1 MFQKQTFGTT
11 NTGFG
16 SFNSGASTSSPFSG
30 FKPAAST
37 SGFGAAPAFGASAT
51 QQPATGGGLF
61 GSSNTSGGL
70 FGGTTSTNSGF
81 GSSGFGFGGGSAGA
95 AGGGGGGLFNN
106 TSGGLFANNQNNTGF
121 GAKPAT
127 GFGFG
132 AGSAPAPSGG
142 LFGSQ
147 PSTSTGI
154 FGQQNNTMG
163 TGLFNNTAGGFGQQA
178 TGTAHVK
185 YNPVVGTDVVVKSGS
200 SQNVNIKHHC
210 ITCMKDYESKSLEE
224 LRLEDYVAGRKGASG
239 VFGFT
244 QTENK
249 PLFGAT
255 STFGQPATTSAP
267 SLFGSSS
274 IGSTPAFGQTN
285 TFSFGGAQP
294 GAQTTGLFG
303 ANKPAF
309 GATTN
314 TGTSLFS
321 TTTTQAPAFGT
332 NTSTFGFGANTQ
344 NQSGGLFNSKPA
356 TSGFGTTPSSGF
368 GGFGGGMFAKT
379 STTTA
384 PFGTTTPAFGSTGFG
399 TNTSGSSLFG
409 NNTFGKPATTTPSF
423 GFNTQPTLGL
433 GTGLGSSFQSKPA
446 SSGFGTLGGTG
457 SLFTQPTQNT
467 FRTDSGVGGGLFNNT
482 MGSLGNTQMN
492 NTSATGVSLG
502 GSSNVHEQIL
512 TLVARPYDTPLFKD
526 LAPDTATSTEEVLKP
541 TNPSAVRAVLDS
553 YKVSPGNRLRVTV
566 RPGGGQRH
574 DKKSLFDGLEE
585 GDASVE
591 DKLTTRPSRKRL
603 VLRNRPATDR
613 SLEESQ
619 QNGGE
624 ERQAAEHDKT
634 DGEHAQTDAANN
646 RHGSWL
652 ASPKNSSSWKEN
664 EKPAETEP
672 APRLYPDLEKEL
684 PPQVSDRRASWLS
697 SLPLRPSPG
706 SVDAESSVRELVR
719 GGRDKVSEEE
729 NIPPRETA
737 PHPAGVKLTR
747 PGYYT
752 IPSLEEMIEYIR
764 PDGSCRVPHLTIGR
778 KNYGNVF
785 YDCEIDVAGLDLDQ
799 LVHFLN
805 KEVIIYPDD
814 EVKPPVGSGLN
825 RRAVVTLERVW
836 PRDKSERRPV
846 TEPDRLLMMDYEGKL
861 RRVCD
866 KHDTK
871 FIEYRPQTGSWVFRV
886 EHFSKYGL
894 TDSDEEDD
902 ITPDVLKRQLVD
914 QKLQKSAAPPKPP
927 PPSAAQQPGLAG
939 LGGPVASVTSGPGL
953 GGSGSGPLGP
963 GLTLGLSTTSVGR
976 DEYMEQTSLNL
987 LNGTS
992 KGFTMDVTED
1002 GDQNSLYQDGGV
1014 CVKSP
1019 TSELARLEHRGSH
1032 RLQLMK
1038 ASLYADGAA
1047 DVMEEVSSFSTDQ
1060 LVPHAVTSPPPTS
1073 DTHREVIQTV
1083 DMEREQTGVSEVISR
1098 PITVH
1103 PHTVVLKYHKKIPPF
1118 KETIAGRLSASSLVD
1133 LSISRARLSRW
1144 CGRPG
1149 VMIVHSTAAA
1159 ADHLPSV
1166 CDLGALGLYVSGRV
1180 DTDWSEQVI
1189 MRIGFGAPEGT
1200 VAMECLSRQLGSLLE
1215 YSDTDTTRPVCPR
1228 LVVRQEP
1235 IQRKRLLEELL
1246 EHARLAED
1254 YRPKFGVSGEYC
1266 VQVWKLCEALW
1277 GLDLENDGVPG
1288 NTEQYIVSQH
1298 QRLVEWLKE
1307 VVQKSTDEELEQ
1319 PGDLEDIDEYDA
1331 HSSKVWSLVVG
1342 GRTLEACKLARDKG
1356 DLNMA
1361 TIIAQACGDPSFKS
1375 LLERQLRVWRECGAE
1390 SLVAESRRATISL
1403 LAGLRPRG
1411 YLEKCDWLRVLLAV
1425 ACYIC
1430 PQVPTLEQILHTY
1443 ESYLTNDE
1451 MSVQHPTP
1459 AYYNTYD
1466 ARLDNNPSPW
1476 RDLRYELLTARATQG
1491 RPRTDT
1497 HTYTPDT
1504 MDCSL
1509 SFLVGSWLG
1518 VCNSSSIT
1526 GTAEQLEAAGS
1537 WHLAVQVL
1545 AYHPDDVLRGHLIR
1559 QVLNRN
1565 APSKFEGRDQERLEL
1580 MKKIRIPQTWIL
1592 TAQAWRAK
1600 YEHKPLLQAE
1610 HLVAAREWTEA
1621 HRVLVEELLT
1631 DAVLSDKLSSISGVV
1646 CELSA
1651 AAGRH
1656 LVRGWSPAADSLTH
1670 YLRLCEE
1677 IRDVVNAG
1685 GAGGGDGL
1693 KALRPSL
1700 TAACKALAQF
1710 EPRTPKQ
1717 SAAHSEM
1724 GARLVQL
1731 SLAGGRPSPHMAA
1744 LLAALRLPPDC
1755 AAAAASK
1762 IATDLA
1768 ERASEV
1774 CLESAVRN

>member
-1 MFQKQTFGTT
+1 MFQKQTFGAA

-16 SFNSGASTSSPFSG
+16 SFNAGASTSSPFSG

-37 SGFGAAPAFGASAT
+37 SGFGAAPAFGATAA

-61 GSSNTSGGL
+61 GSTNTSGGL
-70 FGGTTSTNSGF
+70 FGGTTSTSSGF
-81 GSSGFGFGGGSAGA
+81 GSSGFGFGGTSS
-95 AGGGGGGLFNN
+95 GGLFNN
-106 TSGGLFANNQNNTGF
+106 TSGGLFANNQNTSAF

-154 FGQQNNTMG
+154 FGQQNNTLG
-163 TGLFNNTAGGFGQQA
+163 TGLFINSAGGFGQQA
-178 TGTAHVK
+178 QGTAHVK

-239 VFGFT
+239 VFGFQ

-249 PLFGAT
+249 PLFGT
-255 STFGQPATTSAP
+255 SSTFGQPATTSAP

-274 IGSTPAFGQTN
+274 IGSAPAFGQTN
-285 TFSFGGAQP
+285 TFSFGGGAQP

-332 NTSTFGFGANTQ
+332 ATSTFGFGANTQ
-344 NQSGGLFNSKPA
+344 NQPGGLFNSKPA
-356 TSGFGTTPSSGF
+356 TTGFGSTPSSGF
-368 GGFGGGMFAKT
+368 GGFGTGMFAKT
-379 STTTA
+379 NTTTA
-384 PFGTTTPAFGSTGFG
+384 SFGTTTPAFGSTGFG

-433 GTGLGSSFQSKPA
+433 GGGLGSSFQSKPA
-446 SSGFGTLGGTG
+446 NSGFGTLGGTG
-457 SLFTQPTQNT
+457 SLFQQPAQNT

-482 MGSLGNTQMN
+482 LGSLGATQVN
-492 NTSATGVSLG
+492 NASVAGAPLG

-553 YKVSPGNRLRVTV
+553 YKVSPNNRTRVTV
-566 RPGGGQRH
+566 RPGPHKH

-603 VLRNRPATDR
+603 VLRNRPPADR

-624 ERQAAEHDKT
+624 ERPAAEHDKV
-634 DGEHAQTDAANN
+634 DGEHTQSDAAAN

-652 ASPKNSSSWKEN
+652 ASPKNSNSWKEN
-664 EKPAETEP
+664 EKPADSEP
-672 APRLYPDLEKEL
+672 AARLYPDLEKEL
-684 PPQVSDRRASWLS
+684 PPQVPDRRASWLS
-697 SLPLRPSPG
+697 SLPLRPLPG
-706 SVDAESSVRELVR
+706 SLDAESSVRELVR

-729 NIPPRETA
+729 NIPPREVA

-752 IPSLEEMIEYIR
+752 IPSLEEMTEYLR

-785 YDCEIDVAGLDLDQ
+785 YDCEIDVAGLDLDH

-805 KEVIIYPDD
+805 KEVIIYPED
-814 EVKPPVGSGLN
+814 EGKPPVGSGLN

-836 PRDKSERRPV
+836 PRDKTERRPV
-846 TEPDRLLMMDYEGKL
+846 TEPDRLLKMDYEGKL

-902 ITPDVLKRQLVD
+902 ITPNILKRQLVD
-914 QKLQKSAAPPKPP
+914 QNLQQSAAPPKPP
-927 PPSAAQQPGLAG
+927 PPSAGQQPGLGG
-939 LGGPVASVTSGPGL
+939 LGGPVAPATSGPGL
-953 GGSGSGPLGP
+953 SGSGAGPAGP

-987 LNGTS
+987 LNGTN
-992 KGFTMDVTED
+992 KGFTMDFTED

-1047 DVMEEVSSFSTDQ
+1047 DMMEEVSSFSGDQ
-1060 LVPHAVTSPPPTS
+1060 LVPHAAMTSPHPTS
-1073 DTHREVIQTV
+1073 DTIREVVQTV
-1083 DMEREQTGVSEVISR
+1083 DSTQVQPEVSEVMAR

-1118 KETIAGRLSASSLVD
+1118 RETIAGRMSASSLVD
-1133 LSISRARLSRW
+1133 LSVSRARLSRW

-1149 VMIVHSTAAA
+1149 VMVVHSTTAA
-1159 ADHLPSV
+1159 ADHLPPAS
-1166 CDLGALGLYVSGRV
+1166 DLGDLGLYVSGRAEH
-1180 DTDWSEQVI
+1180 DWSDQVLL
-1189 MRIGFGAPEGT
+1189 RVAFGAPEGT
-1200 VAMECLSRQLGSLLE
+1200 AAMECLSRQLNSLLE
-1215 YSDTDTTRPVCPR
+1215 CSDTDTTRPICPR

-1235 IQRKRLLEELL
+1235 LQRRRLLAKLL
-1246 EHARLAED
+1246 EHAKVAED
-1254 YRPKFGVSGEYC
+1254 YKPKFGVSGQYC

-1288 NTEQYIVSQH
+1288 NTEQYVVSQH

-1307 VVQKSTDEELEQ
+1307 VVQRSTDEELEQ

-1331 HSSKVWSLVVG
+1331 HSSKVWWLVVG
-1342 GRTLEACKLARDKG
+1342 GRILEACKLARDKG

-1361 TIIAQACGDPSFKS
+1361 AIITQASGDPAFKS

-1390 SLVAESRRATISL
+1390 GLVAESRRATISL

-1411 YLEKCDWLRVLLAV
+1411 YFEKCDWLRVLLAV

-1443 ESYLTNDE
+1443 ESYLTDDE
-1451 MSVQHPTP
+1451 MSVQHPRP
-1459 AYYNTYD
+1459 AYQDRYD

-1476 RDLRYELLTARATQG
+1476 RDLRYELLKARATQS

-1518 VCNSSSIT
+1518 VSSSSSVT

-1545 AYHPDDVLRGHLIR
+1545 AYLPDDTLRGHLIR

-1565 APSKFEGRDQERLEL
+1565 APSKFEGPVDEERLAL
-1580 MKKIRIPQTWIL
+1580 MKRLRIPHTWL
-1592 TAQAWRAK
+1592 LAAQAWRAK

-1610 HLVAAREWTEA
+1610 HLVAAQEWTEA

-1631 DAVLSDKLSSISGVV
+1631 GAVLSDKLSSISGVV

-1651 AAGRH
+1651 ASRQH
-1656 LVRGWSPAADSLTH
+1656 LVRGWSPAADALTH

-1677 IRDVVNAG
+1677 IREVVNAG
-1685 GAGGGDGL
+1685 GAAAGDGL

-1700 TAACKALAQF
+1700 TAACRALAQF
-1710 EPRTPKQ
+1710 EPRSPKQ
-1717 SAAHSEM
+1717 AAAHSEM

-1731 SLAGGRPSPHMAA
+1731 SLAGGRPAPHMAA

-1755 AAAAASK
+1755 AAAAATK